1 MVLILFHFIRAE
13 HTGDWSLHLFSVS
26 QMIPVLHAG
35 GHTAYAKSSRLH
47 LQHMK
52 ELPNIMDETTYNKY
66 TTYGYW
72 TLRRSHMFWSGIFT
86 DQTIEQVLMRM
97 LKTHGGLAHGRGI
110 TSSTQSRMVNVLS
123 QTVRVCETLENFCGV
138 HTHTSDQHKD
148 MRTTATARDGQHFLM
163 FKDFMSQHSPFAY
176 IGVNHNRLVSIT
188 TGAVAPQQ
196 ANADSAFEVGNDAA
210 ARLTGLNYADATLR
224 RNDKVTSIGAG
235 KMVEIDPTILF
246 MRVTC
251 VIENHADLQNY
262 MKHEFSKF
270 PPALFDKGML
280 RKNAKSLLAKELK
293 VATASV
299 SFATLNNAYYVI
311 DGGHLLHTATWPT
324 PCITFKDVCDNNV
337 TYVSRHYG
345 KECTIVFDGYDN
357 LQMSTKVA
365 EQIKS
370 FQPTYY
376 LNYILV
382 SQPTSNPS

>member
-1 MVLILFHFIRAE
+1 
-13 HTGDWSLHLFSVS
+13 
-26 QMIPVLHAG
+26 MIPVLHAG

-66 TTYGYW
+66 TTYGYL

-97 LKTHGGLAHGRGI
+97 LKTHGGLAHGHGI
-110 TSSTQSRMVNVLS
+110 TSSTQSRMVNVLP

-224 RNDKVTSIGAG
+224 RNDKVTSIGAVSNNTTVRG

-337 TYVSRHYG
+337 TYASRHYDRMRHCVRSIWNRK
-345 KECTIVFDGYDN
+345 KESNKYVTEKLMPNVTYFYKSKCKSDGY
-357 LQMSTKVA
+357 S
-365 EQIKS
+365 ES
-370 FQPTYY
+370 W
-376 LNYILV
+376 
-382 SQPTSNPS
+382 